1 MTRVNPIT
9 HALLNAATAVERILS
24 EVLDS
29 RGVTQVEHQ
38 IMAALVA
45 QISPI
50 SINLIAAQ
58 SGVTQP
64 SASTA
69 VNALEQS
76 KLVEKV
82 GGGKT
87 ARNRLIR
94 LTPMGRALMAEI
106 DQGVDV
112 FVGHDPDAAA
122 VAAVTAIRPAKR
134 DELLAAKADTAIAAI
149 TGGDQDFCFVD

>member
-106 DQGVDV
+106 GRDFDMALGAVETSTAN
-112 FVGHDPDAAA
+112 PDSIVA
-122 VAAVTAIRPAKR
+122 VLNSIGERAQASLTMTMR
-134 DELLAAKADTAIAAI
+134 DIAA
-149 TGGDQDFCFVD
+149 